1 MLENLITDRSLSDV
15 EAVKALA
22 EAIKAGT
29 ATEEQVQQYLDVN
42 HKGAYTYRD
51 MNRVE
56 DAVHYVAT
64 RLKEYGY
71 LHTLLPVRQWTVADK
86 PNLEDFERY
95 FGNIATIRG
104 AISVWVTTP
113 EVPNSAV
120 GFDVNKANA
129 LEQILVDVDQLLNY
143 MKDAW
148 FFSGD
153 LYLGEVG
160 IKND

>member
-15 EAVKALA
+15 DAVKVLA

-29 ATEEQVQQYLDVN
+29 ATEEQVRQYLDVN

-56 DAVHYVAT
+56 DAVYYVAT

-71 LHTLLPVRQWTVADK
+71 LHTLPSVRQWAIEDK
-86 PNLEDFERY
+86 PNLEDFGRY
-95 FGNIATIRG
+95 FGNVAMIRG
-104 AISVWVTTP
+104 AIAIWASTP
-113 EVPNSAV
+113 ETPYSVG
-120 GFDVNKANA
+120 GFDVNEANA
-129 LEQILVDVDQLLNY
+129 LEQILADVDQILNY
-143 MKDAW
+143 IRDAW

-153 LYLGEVG
+153 LYSSEGQ
-160 IKND
+160 K